1 MSKLCIIFWEMNYK
15 QLYNIYIYSY
25 TFMQYKFYEEKIKI
39 KGLEENDMGV
49 ILGMLVRADT
59 VRR

>member
-1 MSKLCIIFWEMNYK
+1 
-15 QLYNIYIYSY
+15 
-25 TFMQYKFYEEKIKI
+25 MQYKFYEEKIKI